1 MTYSKS
7 QKQLFVNAD
16 REVGQP
22 DPNIGHLSHVFFLI
36 SIGK

>member
-16 REVGQP
+16 REVGHP
-22 DPNIGHLSHVFFLI
+22 DPNMGIFLMYCF
-36 SIGK
+36 